1 MGVDAEEL
9 STIGGIATV
18 SLLHSFIPTHWLPY
32 SVVGRAQKWSISQ
45 TLLVTSVGA
54 VCHVLSTSL
63 LGLTAVTMAH
73 TLAGEEAVHHIASLL
88 LVFLGA
94 GYIGLYLMG
103 QRGGHGHAHNHS
115 MEKAAVAGLI
125 LVPAL
130 SPCAT
135 TLPVFLA
142 VGNSSHGSM
151 LVAILVLLI
160 CTLTVMVSLVSLS
173 FYGAGQVKFQ
183 WVERHDKLLVGSV
196 LCAVGILTHV
206 FHHHNHGDAATPLPA
221 VTRDTPLSRLPPL
234 LLPPPLPAETREE
247 LLRRL
252 EKEHLTPALDAGPLD
267 DDDGFASAWVEDDW
281 LFGGLEVAEPMLPW
295 ASLEPQWVPPW
306 QRIRKDS
313 DGSYEPWTPTSHEV
327 ALAAPGERS
336 NHSSS
341 LSRRP
346 ALAGEFV
353 RGATGG
359 RPFLPGGI
367 TSFAA
372 KKAPEEARSGA
383 WLLEVL
389 RGDALCTVPPG
400 FQEGV
405 DFSAAAG
412 ETAGDISGGV
422 NGRAGTAAQG
432 GTLRFNDLL
441 QKEWSCEAYDYD
453 SEEVGGGQVDGMPS
467 ADSKSSVEHE
477 DTAGQA
483 QALELP
489 AENQPGH
496 HTEAPAS
503 GTGTSQ
509 LSEKD
514 EQAALL
520 EELLAPTQQ
529 EAWWLSS
536 KKGGTERKPRAL
548 PAAQAQQS
556 WAVMEGVEG
565 IPERFDELVP
575 EMVMS
580 FPFALDKFQQEA
592 VYHLEQGNSVFVAA
606 HTSAGKT
613 AVAEYAFALAGK
625 HCTRAIY
632 TSPIKTISN
641 QKFRDF
647 SDRGFDVGLLTGDVS
662 IKPDALCL
670 IMTTEILRSMLY
682 RGADIIRDIEWVIF
696 DEVHYVND
704 VERGVVWE
712 EVIIM
717 LPSHVGMVLLSA
729 TVPNAYEFADWI
741 GRTKR
746 RRIYVTG
753 TLKRPVPLE
762 HYLYYG
768 GELLKIYAD
777 GVFLQQGVKQAKALH
792 KSKTAVK
799 PAAPGHA
806 QGGAR
811 GAARGRGGGRPG
823 GREGG
828 AKAGA
833 PGRGITGASAGGGGW
848 RSEIP
853 QWYAFINLL
862 SKTGLLPVVI
872 FCFSKSKVDSSADSL
887 GGLDLTSGLEK
898 SAIVRFTSKAFERL
912 KGSDRRLPQVLR
924 VSELLRRGIGCHHA
938 GLLPIVKEVV
948 EMLFCKGVIKVL
960 FSTETFAMGVN
971 APARSAAFH
980 GLRKHDGQSFR
991 QLHSGEY
998 TQMAGRAGRRG
1009 IDKVGTVILMCW
1021 DDIPDESD
1029 LRKLL
1034 TGKPELLESRFRLTY
1049 NMILNLLR
1057 VEDLK
1062 VEDLLKRSFAEI
1074 NAQRALPEQQ
1084 ILLLKAEGALKKLNT
1099 DVECILGDPTIT
1111 EYYSLAKEA
1120 RELETVVQ
1128 SAVLSLRT
1136 AAQALAPGRAVVV
1149 RTPEVAIPALG
1160 LVLRGGGT
1168 EEAAGGRGQI
1178 VLALHRGPIPNDT
1191 LPGVAS
1197 LSLAEDRPAQAFSSQ
1212 SGQVVSKKDRDIID
1226 DYSLAK
1232 RPSSKGST
1240 DVNIRL
1246 PLYGEVSGSGYVVFK
1261 IEAGSIVSICREK
1274 VKIDAKGILEQ
1285 ANIAAVSAAVQ
1296 ELQRLELQYPSQDP
1310 PSLDPIKELKL
1321 NDVDAVEAYQKHAN
1335 IVRQL
1340 AGNKCHRCPKLEE
1353 HYKVL
1358 KDHDALQTRVQELR
1372 FQLSDAAL
1380 LQMTDFQ
1387 CRVDVLQHLNYVDD
1401 ERVVQL
1407 KGRIACE
1414 INSGDEL
1421 VTSELILA
1429 NELETLT
1436 LEEAVAVLS
1445 ALVFQQ
1451 KDASDPTLTPTL
1463 AAACNRVYKIAL
1475 SLGELQRHYGLPVA
1489 PEEYAAGALRFGL
1502 VEVVYEWAKGTPF
1515 ADICE
1520 LTNVPEG
1527 TIVRAILRLDETCRE
1542 VRNVARILGNAA
1554 LVQKMEAASQAIK
1567 RDIVYAA
1574 SLYVTRSTPT

>member
-151 LVAILVLLI
+151 LIAILVLLI

-173 FYGAGQVKFQ
+173 FYVA
-183 WVERHDKLLVGSV
+183 L
-196 LCAVGILTHV
+196 ILTV
-206 FHHHNHGDAATPLPA
+206 ALPPCTPLPA

-252 EKEHLTPALDAGPLD
+252 EQEHLTPALDAGPLD
-267 DDDGFASAWVEDDW
+267 DDDGFASSWVEDDW

-327 ALAAPGERS
+327 ALAVPGEKS
-336 NHSSS
+336 GHSSS
-341 LSRRP
+341 LLRRP

-372 KKAPEEARSGA
+372 KKVPEEARSGA

-389 RGDALCTVPPG
+389 RGNALCTVPPG
-400 FQEGV
+400 FQVGV

-412 ETAGDISGGV
+412 ETAGAVSGGV
-422 NGRAGTAAQG
+422 NSRAGTVDQG
-432 GTLRFNDLL
+432 GTLRFDDLL
-441 QKEWSCEAYDYD
+441 QEEWSYEAYDYD
-453 SEEVGGGQVDGMPS
+453 SEEVGGRRVDEMPS
-467 ADSKSSVEHE
+467 ADWKSWVEH
-477 DTAGQA
+477 DDSAGQA
-483 QALELP
+483 QAAGLP
-489 AENQPGH
+489 AENQSGH
-496 HTEAPAS
+496 HTEAPVS
-503 GTGTSQ
+503 GTGIPQS
-509 LSEKD
+509 LEKD

-529 EAWWLSS
+529 EAWSLSS
-536 KKGGTERKPRAL
+536 KKGGTERKTRAL
-548 PAAQAQQS
+548 PAAQTQQS

-625 HCTRAIY
+625 HCTRAVY

-777 GVFLQQGVKQAKALH
+777 GIFLQQGVKQAQALH
-792 KSKTAVK
+792 KAKTAVK

-833 PGRGITGASAGGGGW
+833 PGRGIPGTAAGGGGW

-862 SKTGLLPVVI
+862 SKNGLLPVVI

-898 SAIVRFTSKAFERL
+898 SEIVRFTSKAFERL

-971 APARSAAFH
+971 APARSVAFH

-1021 DDIPDESD
+1021 DDSPDESD
-1029 LRKLL
+1029 LRRLL

-1084 ILLLKAEGALKKLNT
+1084 MLLLKAEGALKKLNT
-1099 DVECILGDPTIT
+1099 DVECILGDPTIS

-1178 VLALHRGPIPNDT
+1178 VLALHRGPVPNNT

-1197 LSLAEDRPAQAFSSQ
+1197 LSLAEDRSAQPSSSH
-1212 SGQVVSKKDRDIID
+1212 SGQIVPKKDRDIID

-1232 RPSSKGST
+1232 RPSSKAST

-1246 PLYGEVSGSGYVVFK
+1246 PLYGEVSGLGYVVFK
-1261 IEAGSIVSICREK
+1261 VEAGSIVSICREK

-1321 NDVDAVEAYQKHAN
+1321 TDVDAVEAYQKHAD

-1340 AGNKCHRCPKLEE
+1340 AGNKCHRCPKLEK

-1372 FQLSDAAL
+1372 FQLSDSAL

-1387 CRVDVLQHLNYVDD
+1387 CRVCLKLIWLLHSIRVNPFYGLISCEVYVLQHLNYVDD

-1436 LEEAVAVLS
+1436 FEEAVAVLS

-1463 AAACNRVYKIAL
+1463 AAACDRVYKIAL

-1502 VEVVYEWAKGTPF
+1502 VEVVHEWAKGTPF

-1554 LVQKMEAASQAIK
+1554 LLQKMEAASQAIK

-1574 SLYVTRSTPT
+1574 SLYVTGSTPT